1 MSKVRGDILRL
12 FSSFRVMKRTGP
24 CNISGTVDKTGGSTH
39 VIVIVPPIAAK
50 WNQFVN
56 DSMHNLGTVNSIGDN
71 TSRVQKHLS
80 ETMLNYLE
88 EVDKL
93 HTRNKNPLGIFN
105 QISQEYKAATD
116 ASDDVKLHSLCA
128 GSLLLVPSAGA
139 GSSKNRSRIIGGIIS
154 NVAKTSFEEE
164 LIHSREV

>member
-1 MSKVRGDILRL
+1 
-12 FSSFRVMKRTGP
+12 MKRTGP

-39 VIVIVPPIAAK
+39 VNVIVPPIAAK

-105 QISQEYKAATD
+105 QISQEYKVATD

-164 LIHSREV
+164 LIHSRDV